1 MLMIYAVL
9 HYIFYLRLVQC
20 VEVTKKYKNVKAHL
34 GMLRRLQTPQPR
46 AVWVNRRKNV
56 ISKTSP
62 IKLQTPK
69 TLLFHLKI

>member
-1 MLMIYAVL
+1 MVYAFL

-34 GMLRRLQTPQPR
+34 GMLWCLQTPQPP
-46 AVWVNRRKNV
+46 AVWANPRKNV
-56 ISKTSP
+56 IIKASP
-62 IKLQTPK
+62 IKLQIPN